1 MACPFAPPLPK
12 LSIGLPVYNGE
23 RFLPESLDHLLGQT
37 YSDFEIVIDDNASTD
52 RTSQIYREYALH
64 DPRIRYFQRT
74 TALGYVWRRENDVSP
89 DSSRARSPRAEG
101 AELPASSEQGRWD
114 HYASSHPTIDQRLPR

>member
-12 LSIGLPVYNGE
+12 LSIGLPVYDGE

-52 RTSQIYREYALH
+52 RTSQICREYVLR
-64 DPRIRYFQRT
+64 DPRIRYFQRAA
-74 TALGYVWRRENDVSP
+74 ALGYVWRHENDVSP

-101 AELPASSEQGRWD
+101 AELPS
-114 HYASSHPTIDQRLPR
+114 TIDQRLPR